1 MREQSY
7 TSQLRRAGFLEPA
20 RCSTLLSDPVLE
32 SLHIGEY
39 LADFHSVAD
48 PDQCLLALIRL
59 SEACKE
65 AGMADALTRFVR
77 DPHSRRELF
86 GLLGMSTMLGD
97 FLVTHPSQMGS
108 VFATGYRGGDGI
120 PLGTLSE
127 ERAAAL
133 AAVGADPADIYPV
146 ARDEDGINSLRMHYF
161 TRIAHIASADLTCAD
176 PLEAMPHVSQ
186 RIADIVGGALEAG
199 LAVARSEVEG
209 SEHVGLTVIAMG
221 KTGAGELNYVSDVDV
236 VYVARALDES
246 VDESAT
252 IAIATKLAVKLGQ
265 AVSSPAGEQALW
277 MLDANLR
284 PEGKDGPLVRTLD
297 SHVAY
302 YDRWAKG
309 WEFQALLKA
318 RPIAGDMELGD
329 RYIEA
334 LWPRVWDAASR
345 EHFVEDS
352 RAMRRRVESHVPA
365 REEGRQLKLG
375 KGGLRDIEF
384 TVQLLQLVHG
394 RADETL
400 RTRSTIDSIAALRD
414 GGYIARKD
422 ADLLD
427 HDYRLLRTLEH
438 RIQLQRLRRS
448 HLVPSGEAEL
458 RRVARAMHCAG
469 ISTGPE
475 LDKAWQSTRSQVR
488 QLHEAIYY
496 RPLLPEAAKL
506 SADDVSLE
514 HGKAKERLA
523 SMGYLDPS
531 GAINHI
537 TALSSGV
544 SRTAAIQRQLLP
556 VMLGWFA
563 VGPEPDA
570 GLLAF
575 RVLSEKMG
583 RTSWYLRTL
592 RDGGAAAER
601 LCTILSSSRYL
612 ARSVPDLPESVGWL
626 VNKEDLVPRTRAEL
640 DAELTSMVARRT
652 SPEDITAAGRYLRR
666 RELLRTAM
674 GQVIGMVDAPT
685 SRGAVSTAAEIAIAA
700 GLRGAIAAACERLEA
715 AAPLSRYSVIA
726 MGRLGGAEMGYASDA
741 DVLFVHDPLPG
752 ADEEE
757 SQRLAAEVA
766 TQLSHLLGG
775 MSSEPALPVD
785 YDLRPEG
792 RNGRLTRRLSA
803 YGEYYA
809 RWAEP
814 WEYQALLRAR
824 PIAGDPELG
833 AEFIALIDPYR
844 YPAEGLPPDK
854 IREIQRIKARVE
866 RERIPRGIEPQRH
879 LKLGRGG
886 LSDVEW
892 TAQLLQLEH
901 AGQYQ
906 SLRVTSTLPVLAA
919 CEKAG
924 ILTGEQAE
932 HLMDAWSLASLLR
945 DMNFIGTGRSQ
956 GTKIDVLPHDVT
968 DLGVVA
974 ALLGYEPSRRH
985 DVEEE
990 YLRAARRA
998 RGVVEDVFYA
1008 QPGQHGQSSQS
1019 GQSSQPAQEK
1029 DEG

>member
-7 TSQLRRAGFLEPA
+7 TSQLRKAGFVEPA
-20 RCSTLLSDPVLE
+20 RCASLLDDPALAGME
-32 SLHIGEY
+32 IGSF
-39 LADFHSVAD
+39 LADFHEVAD

-59 SEACKE
+59 AEACQE
-65 AGMADALTRFVR
+65 AEHSKALASLLGDSR
-77 DPHSRRELF
+77 SRRELF

-97 FLVTHPSQMGS
+97 FLISHPDRLKD
-108 VFATGYRGGDGI
+108 VFAPGPRGACGI
-120 PLGTLSE
+120 PRGDQAD
-127 ERAAAL
+127 ERASAL
-133 AAVGADPADIYPV
+133 TAVGANPSDAYPV
-146 ARDEDGINSLRMHYF
+146 STEPDAINALRAHYF
-161 TRIAHIASADLTCAD
+161 TRIARVAAADLTCPD
-176 PLEAMPHVSQ
+176 PLEAMPEVSA
-186 RIADIVGGALEAG
+186 RITDIVGGALEAG
-199 LAVARSEVEG
+199 LAYARSEVEG
-209 SEHVGLTVIAMG
+209 SEHVALTVIAMG
-221 KTGAGELNYVSDVDV
+221 KTGARELNYVSDVDV
-236 VYVARALDES
+236 VYVASPTDDS
-246 VDESAT
+246 VDESQAMSL
-252 IAIATKLAVKLGQ
+252 AAKLAAKLGQ
-265 AVSSPAGEQALW
+265 AVSAPAGEQALW

-284 PEGKDGPLVRTLD
+284 PEGKDGPLVRTLE

-302 YDRWAKG
+302 YKRWAKG

-318 RPIAGDMELGD
+318 RPAAGDMALGQ
-329 RYIEA
+329 RYIDT
-334 LWPRVWDAASR
+334 LWPEVWEAASR

-352 RAMRRRVESHVPA
+352 RAMRRRVEAHVPH

-394 RADETL
+394 RSDDTL
-400 RTRSTIDSIAALRD
+400 RTRSTLDSIAALRD

-458 RRVARAMHCAG
+458 RRVARAMHCEG
-469 ISTGPE
+469 ITTGPE
-475 LDKAWQSTRSQVR
+475 IDRVWQETRSEVR
-488 QLHEAIYY
+488 RLHQAIYY

-506 SADDVSLE
+506 SPDDISLDQDAA
-514 HGKAKERLA
+514 KARLA
-523 SMGYLDPS
+523 SMGYLDPG

-537 TALSSGV
+537 SALTSGV
-544 SRTAAIQRQLLP
+544 SRTASIQRQLLP

-563 VGPEPDA
+563 AGPEPDR

-601 LCTILSSSRYL
+601 LCLLLSSSRYL
-612 ARSVPDLPESVGWL
+612 AQNVPDLPESVGWL
-626 VNKEDLVPRTRAEL
+626 VDKKDLQPRTRAEL
-640 DAELTSMVARRT
+640 DAELASTIARRT
-652 SPEDITAAGRYLRR
+652 SAEDIANAGRYMRR

-674 GQVIGMVDAPT
+674 GQVLGVVDAVA
-685 SRGAVSTAAEIAIAA
+685 SRAAVSRAAEIAISA
-700 GLRGAIAAACERLEA
+700 GLTGAVRAACEA
-715 AAPLSRYSVIA
+715 AHISGPVSRYSVIA

-741 DVLFVHDPLPG
+741 DVIFVHDPLAG

-757 SQRLAAEVA
+757 AQRVAVDVA
-766 TQLSHLLGG
+766 TRLSRLMGSLSG
-775 MSSEPALPVD
+775 EPQIPVD

-792 RNGRLTRRLSA
+792 RNGRLTRSLAA
-803 YGEYYA
+803 YAEYYE
-809 RWAEP
+809 RWADP

-824 PIAGDPELG
+824 PIAGDAELG
-833 AEFIALIDPYR
+833 SEFISLIDPYR
-844 YPAEGLPPDK
+844 YPQRGLEPAK

-866 RERIPRGIEPQRH
+866 TERIPRGISVQRH

-892 TAQLLQLEH
+892 TAQLLQLEK
-901 AGQYQ
+901 AGTYE
-906 SLRVTSTLPVLAA
+906 SLRVTSTLEVLAA

-924 ILTGEQAE
+924 ILTSEQAE
-932 HLMDAWSLASLLR
+932 HLSEAWNMASLLR

-956 GTKIDVLPHDVT
+956 GTKIDVLPHDLT

-974 ALLGYEPSRRH
+974 ALLGFESSQRL

-998 RGVVEDVFYA
+998 RAVVEDVFYA
-1008 QPGQHGQSSQS
+1008 Q
-1019 GQSSQPAQEK
+1019 AREVK
-1029 DEG
+1029 ER